1 MVEVH
6 TTFETPAPRNPWAE
20 PFVEWRL
27 LAGHLRPQDVARV
40 YPAAKGWPEEIA
52 AHAGALHGAGLS
64 LDTRAEAGRSRLHPV
79 EEPEALEVLNGVMQ
93 FFNPGPDVPVSY
105 AWVEIENL
113 IAAISVSDPMPQHA
127 VVVGDDPQSLAEF
140 SLYGAPAAPKIDG
153 NSRALLTLSNM
164 LFEPTKPAIENGQ
177 LVCRYNI
184 AQLPQPILVGYEQD
198 RYYLL
203 NSYGV
208 VLLALA
214 RGVERLLCLV
224 HYGLDLKAAD
234 MGVQFYKARKTVVN
248 HFGETILSGDRAPL
262 VRDFLDP
269 RLSVAFPAR
278 ASFFLTQ
285 QSIQTTAVNF
295 SQPSA
300 GEFPI
305 NFDA

>member
-1 MVEVH
+1 MVEVPAAL
-6 TTFETPAPRNPWAE
+6 ETPAPRNPWAE

-40 YPAAKGWPEEIA
+40 YPAARGWPEEVA
-52 AHAGALHGAGLS
+52 ARAGALHGAGLS
-64 LDTRAEAGRSRLHPV
+64 LDPRAEAGRSRLYPV
-79 EEPEALEVLNGVMQ
+79 EEPEALEALNGVMQ

-113 IAAISVSDPMPQHA
+113 IAAVSVSEPMPQHA
-127 VVVGDDPQSLAEF
+127 VVTGDDLRSLAEY

-153 NSRALLTLSNM
+153 SGAMLTLSN
-164 LFEPTKPAIENGQ
+164 LAFEPAKPVIENGQ

-203 NSYGV
+203 NSYGS

-224 HYGLDLKAAD
+224 HYGLDLKVAD
-234 MGVQFYKARKTVVN
+234 MGVQFYKARKAVVN

-285 QSIQTTAVNF
+285 HSIQTTAVNF
-295 SQPSA
+295 SQPPA